1 MAELALVCCGV
12 VRGEGW
18 VVSEWGREGGR
29 GGREGG
35 GWRGGVLISVELALV
50 CCGVV
55 RGGWLV

>member
-1 MAELALVCCGV
+1 MVRCGCC
-12 VRGEGW
+12 
-18 VVSEWGREGGR
+18 EGG
-29 GGREGG
+29 GVGGEWGREGG